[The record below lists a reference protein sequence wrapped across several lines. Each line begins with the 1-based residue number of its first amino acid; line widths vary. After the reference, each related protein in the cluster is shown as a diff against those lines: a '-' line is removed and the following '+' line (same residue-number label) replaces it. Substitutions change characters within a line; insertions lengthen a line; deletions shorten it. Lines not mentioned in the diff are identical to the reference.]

1 VSRLFT
7 VIPAIDLK
15 GGRCVRLWQGD
26 MNRETVYADHP
37 EEVAVRW
44 QEAGAAL
51 IHVVDLDGAVEGRVA
66 NRAAIEKIV
75 GAVSVPIQVGGGIRD
90 RKTMEMYRDL
100 GVSRLVLGTA
110 AARYPARL
118 AGLLEGFRGEVW
130 VGIDAREGRVAVEG
144 WKETLGL
151 TASELALSAVRSGAA
166 GIIYTDIHRDG
177 TLEGPNLEAL
187 ASLLGVTGRSVIASG
202 GVSSLDDVAQLA
214 ALADRGVVGVI
225 VGKSLYTGRVDL
237 REAIDTAA
245 AVVGEKR

>member
-100 GVSRLVLGTA
+100 GVSRL
-110 AARYPARL
+110 
-118 AGLLEGFRGEVW
+118 
-130 VGIDAREGRVAVEG
+130 GIRPGWPDCWRVSGA
-144 WKETLGL
+144 
-151 TASELALSAVRSGAA
+151 RSGW
-166 GIIYTDIHRDG
+166 G
-177 TLEGPNLEAL
+177 
-187 ASLLGVTGRSVIASG
+187 
-202 GVSSLDDVAQLA
+202 
-214 ALADRGVVGVI
+214 
-225 VGKSLYTGRVDL
+225 
-237 REAIDTAA
+237 
-245 AVVGEKR
+245 